1 MQDNL
6 YFKMFLKITN
16 PDKKDKSTLQRYKII

>member
-16 PDKKDKSTLQRYKII
+16 RDKKDKSTLQRFKII